1 MVSLGFESKSTTIFQ
16 MIADL
21 DADGSGVL
29 EFDEWLH
36 LMTNRISDKDSR
48 ANMDKIFSL
57 FDTEKQGAIT
67 VENLRNVAAT
77 LGEAIDE
84 KELEEMLQRADLN
97 CDGVVDAD
105 EFYNIMTRSVN
116 QWFDSPPTHIL
127 SIFSVFW

>member
-1 MVSLGFESKSTTIFQ
+1 MVSLGFESKSSTIFQ

-36 LMTNRISDKDSR
+36 LMTNRITDKDSR
-48 ANMDKIFSL
+48 SNMDKIFSL

-105 EFYNIMTRSVN
+105 EFYNIMTRPVN
-116 QWFDSPPTHIL
+116 Q
-127 SIFSVFW
+127 